1 MPNTFDKVYTKEE
14 LWEKAN
20 NLAMASSL
28 KCNAQEAIVR
38 VRNGELA
45 GTLLSSELQ
54 RIFFLL
60 EDVQQE
66 SSSDIVS
73 NMNDDQLEKEWHE
86 KIESLK
92 NSGTVDV
99 YAKNDLPICVVRHN
113 GTLLEHEHA
122 DHKDYKFPVEIE
134 YVGGEPKDYGWCG
147 FDENGVETILPMTE
161 DEIYEQNHESHALIY
176 TDGCIALTL
185 YETCPAIW
193 SLKTGKCCGGSLW
206 GNWRLKDT
214 KGWRL
219 TNESISKIKEY
230 FEQK

>member
-14 LWEKAN
+14 LLEKAN

-45 GTLLSSELQ
+45 GTILSSELQ

-73 NMNDDQLEKEWHE
+73 NMDDDQLEKEWHE

-99 YAKNDLPICVVRHN
+99 YAKNNLPICVVRHN

-122 DHKDYKFPVEIE
+122 DHKDYKFPVIVEFI
-134 YVGGEPKDYGWCG
+134 GGEPQDYGWCCVDG
-147 FDENGVETILPMTE
+147 DKSYIKPMTE
-161 DEIYEQNHESHALIY
+161 DEIFDQNHESHALIY
-176 TDGCIALTL
+176 TDGYIALTL

-193 SLKTGKCCGGSLW
+193 SLSNGKCLGGTLW
-206 GNWRLKDT
+206 GTFKVKDK

-219 TNESISKIKEY
+219 TDESITKIKEY
-230 FEQK
+230 LNKE